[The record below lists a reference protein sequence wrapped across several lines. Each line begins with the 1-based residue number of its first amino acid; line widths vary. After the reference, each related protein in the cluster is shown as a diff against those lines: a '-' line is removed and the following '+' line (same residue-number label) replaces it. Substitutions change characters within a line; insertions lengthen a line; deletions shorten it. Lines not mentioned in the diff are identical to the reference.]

1 MPSNHWPAEINR
13 EPSMKSAK
21 EDLLNKIISVY
32 PTLSP
37 KKKRVADLILKDYK
51 KIFLMT
57 AREIARECQVSEPT
71 IIRFTVDMGFS
82 GYAEFLQYM
91 KGLLHTELTSAERM
105 ARASRKPD
113 EGTTIQRYCQN
124 AIQNL
129 ENLTHSVTELEFKRM
144 ARTIHKADPV
154 YVIGYRASA
163 MLAYHF
169 GYLLKKVRENVLID
183 TDVSWQL
190 MDSLSGSDKKAL
202 VIVFAFPRYPRKT
215 IKILKY
221 AKKCGVKTL
230 GFSDNPRSP
239 IITLSDQYM
248 ILDIEGVSFIDPF
261 AHIVAFLGA
270 LVHEIAFIDEAGALR
285 CISKFDEGVK
295 KADEFYTEEN
305 IEEQLVYRFD
315 RPNITSLWPQKSVKT
330 GNEKKAS

>member
-1 MPSNHWPAEINR
+1 
-13 EPSMKSAK
+13 MKSAK
-21 EDLLNKIISVY
+21 KDLFDKIISIY

-37 KKKRVADLILKDYK
+37 KKKRVADLIMRDYK

-105 ARASRKPD
+105 AHASRKAD

-129 ENLTHSVTELEFKRM
+129 QNLTHSLTELEFKRV
-144 ARTIHKADPV
+144 ARAIHAADPV

-169 GYLLKKVRENVLID
+169 GYLLKKVKENIVID
-183 TDVSWQL
+183 TDVSWELIDALNGGDQQ
-190 MDSLSGSDKKAL
+190 AL
-202 VIVFAFPRYPRKT
+202 VVAIAFPRYPRKT
-215 IKILKY
+215 VEILQY

-239 IITLSDQYM
+239 IITLSDQHV
-248 ILDIEGVSFIDPF
+248 ILDIEGVSFVDPF

-295 KADEFYTEEN
+295 KADEFFTEEN
-305 IEEQLVYRFD
+305 IEEQRVYRFD
-315 RPNITSLWPQKSVKT
+315 RPNITSLWPQKSGKT
-330 GNEKKAS
+330 GDEKKAS